1 MHYQELDEEK
11 KDLDQQ
17 VYNMYGNTENT
28 LWVESFRPDT
38 LEGYIGNE
46 HIIEKVKIF
55 IDNGDVPHLLFY
67 GTAGTGKTT
76 LAKIIA
82 GSVDADVMYINASDE
97 NSVDAVRDKIK
108 RYASTVGF
116 RRWKIIILDEADYLT
131 PNAQA
136 ALRNLME
143 TYSKTT
149 RFILTCNY
157 VEKIIDPI
165 QSRCQTFA
173 ITPPSKTDVAKRLVQ
188 VLEQNE
194 VSYDIKDV
202 AAIINASY
210 PDIRRAINAAQ
221 ASVVGG
227 NLQLDKAS
235 AIQANYMTEI
245 LSVLQDS
252 KDKKSAFAKIRQ
264 IIADSKVRDFT
275 PLYTFLFDALD
286 NFATGHIGPCILII
300 AEAQYKD
307 ASVVD
312 KEINIMAMFVN
323 LLGEI

>member
-1 MHYQELDEEK
+1 
-11 KDLDQQ
+11 
-17 VYNMYGNTENT
+17 MYGNTENT

-55 IDNGDVPHLLFY
+55 IENGDVPHLLFY
-67 GTAGTGKTT
+67 GPAGTGKTT

-82 GSVDADVMYINASDE
+82 GSVDADIMYINASDE

-116 RRWKIIILDEADYLT
+116 KRWKIIILDEADYLT

-173 ITPPSKTDVAKRLVQ
+173 ITPPNKSDVAKRLVA
-188 VLEQNE
+188 VLNE
-194 VSYDIKDV
+194 KGVEYDIKDI
-202 AAIINASY
+202 AAIINSSY

-221 ASVVGG
+221 ASVVG
-227 NLQLDKAS
+227 NRLQLDKAS
-235 AIQANYMTEI
+235 SLQANYMTE
-245 LSVLQDS
+245 VLEVLKNA
-252 KDKKSAFAKIRQ
+252 KDKKAAFTKIRQ
-264 IIADSKVRDFT
+264 VIADSKVRDFT
-275 PLYTFLFDALD
+275 PMYTFLYDSLD
-286 NFATGHIGPCILII
+286 EFAVGHIGGIILII
-300 AEAQYKD
+300 AEAQYQG
-307 ASVVD
+307 AHVVD
-312 KEINIMAMFVN
+312 QEINVMAMFTKI
-323 LLGEI
+323 LSEL

>member
-1 MHYQELDEEK
+1 
-11 KDLDQQ
+11 
-17 VYNMYGNTENT
+17 MYGTQENT

-38 LEGYIGNE
+38 LDGYIGNE
-46 HIIEKVKIF
+46 HIIDKAKIW
-55 IDNGDVPHLLFY
+55 IENGDVPHLLFY
-67 GTAGTGKTT
+67 GSAGTGKTT

-82 GSVDADVMYINASDE
+82 NSVDADIMYINASDE

-116 RRWKIIILDEADYLT
+116 KRWKIIILDESDYLT

-173 ITPPSKTDVAKRLVQ
+173 ITPPSKTDVAQRLVS
-188 VLEQNE
+188 VLDQNS
-194 VSYDIKDV
+194 VTYDIKDV

-221 ASVVGG
+221 GSVI
-227 NLQLDKAS
+227 NNRLQLDKTS
-235 AIQANYMTEI
+235 AIQANYMSE
-245 LSVLQDS
+245 VLELLKNT
-252 KDKKSAFAKIRQ
+252 KDKKSAFTKIRQ
-264 IIADSKVRDFT
+264 TIADSKVKDFT
-275 PLYTFLFDALD
+275 PLYRFLYDNLD
-286 NFATGHIGPCILII
+286 EFATGAVSAAILII
-300 AEAQYKD
+300 AEAQYQD

-312 KEINIMAMFVN
+312 KEINIMAMFVK
-323 LLGEI
+323 LLTEL

>member
-1 MHYQELDEEK
+1 MFGTQ
-11 KDLDQQ
+11 
-17 VYNMYGNTENT
+17 ENT
-28 LWVESFRPDT
+28 LWVEAFRPDT
-38 LEGYIGNE
+38 LDGYIGNE
-46 HIIEKVKIF
+46 HIIEKVRIF
-55 IDNGDVPHLLFY
+55 ISNGDVPHLLFY

-82 GSVDADVMYINASDE
+82 GSVDADIMYINASDE

-173 ITPPSKTDVAKRLVQ
+173 IAPPSKTDVAKRLVA
-188 VLEQNE
+188 VLEE
-194 VSYDIKDV
+194 KGVSYDVKDV
-202 AAIINASY
+202 ASIINASY

-221 ASVVGG
+221 ASVVNGK
-227 NLQLDKAS
+227 LQLDKAS

-245 LSVLQDS
+245 LEVLRDPKNKQG
-252 KDKKSAFAKIRQ
+252 AFTKIRQ
-264 IIADSKVRDFT
+264 IIADSKVKDFT
-275 PLYTFLFDALD
+275 PLYTFLYDNLD
-286 NFATGHIGPCILII
+286 EYATGHIGSVILII
-300 AEAQYKD
+300 AESQYKD

-312 KEINIMAMFVN
+312 KEINIMAMFIN
-323 LLGEI
+323 LLGEL

>member
-1 MHYQELDEEK
+1 MFGTQ
-11 KDLDQQ
+11 
-17 VYNMYGNTENT
+17 ENT
-28 LWVESFRPDT
+28 LWVEAFRPDT
-38 LEGYIGNE
+38 LDGYIGNE

-55 IDNGDVPHLLFY
+55 IANGDVPHLLFY

-82 GSVDADVMYINASDE
+82 GSVDADIMYINASDE

-173 ITPPSKTDVAKRLVQ
+173 ITPPSKTDVAKRLVA
-188 VLEQNE
+188 VLEE
-194 VSYDIKDV
+194 KGVEYDIKDV
-202 AAIINASY
+202 ASIINTSY

-221 ASVVGG
+221 ASVVNGK
-227 NLQLDKAS
+227 LQLDKAS

-245 LSVLQDS
+245 LEVLRDPKNKQG
-252 KDKKSAFAKIRQ
+252 AFGKIRQ

-275 PLYTFLFDALD
+275 PLYTFLYDNLD
-286 NFATGHIGPCILII
+286 EYATGHIGAVILII

-312 KEINIMAMFVN
+312 KEINIMAMFIN
-323 LLGEI
+323 LLGEL

>member
-1 MHYQELDEEK
+1 
-11 KDLDQQ
+11 
-17 VYNMYGNTENT
+17 MYGQQENT
-28 LWVESFRPDT
+28 LWTEAFRPNT

-55 IDNGDVPHLLFY
+55 IANGDVPHLLFY
-67 GTAGTGKTT
+67 GSAGTGKTT

-82 GSVDADVMYINASDE
+82 NSVDADLMYINASDE

-116 RRWKIIILDEADYLT
+116 KRWKIIILDEADYLT

-173 ITPPSKTDVAKRLVQ
+173 IMPPNKTDVAKRLVS
-188 VLEQNE
+188 VLEEKQ
-194 VSYDIKDV
+194 VQYDIKDI

-210 PDIRRAINAAQ
+210 PDIRRAINTAQ
-221 ASVVGG
+221 SCVIE
-227 NLQLDKAS
+227 NRLTLDKAS
-235 AIQANYMTEI
+235 AIQANYMTE
-245 LSVLQDS
+245 VLEMLKNA
-252 KDKKSAFAKIRQ
+252 KDKKVAFTNIRQ
-264 IIADSKVRDFT
+264 CIADSKVRDFT
-275 PLYTFLFDALD
+275 PMYTFLYD
-286 NFATGHIGPCILII
+286 NSDEFAHGHIAPCILII
-300 AEAQYKD
+300 AESQFKD

-323 LLGEI
+323 ILGEI

>member
-1 MHYQELDEEK
+1 
-11 KDLDQQ
+11 
-17 VYNMYGNTENT
+17 MYGNTENT

-55 IDNGDVPHLLFY
+55 ISNGDVPHLLFY

-116 RRWKIIILDEADYLT
+116 KRWKIIILDEADYLT

-194 VSYDIKDV
+194 VAYDIKDV

-221 ASVVGG
+221 ASVVNG

-235 AIQANYMTEI
+235 AIQANYMSEI
-245 LSVLQDS
+245 LAVLQDS

-286 NFATGHIGPCILII
+286 DFATGHIGPCILII

-312 KEINIMAMFVN
+312 REINIMAMFVN